1 MTRYLSLWLP
11 SLATDRITRRN
22 VEARR
27 APLAT
32 IAKVKSAQRLAA
44 VNRAAARH
52 GLKPGL
58 ALADARAI
66 LPGLRC
72 YAADEAAEVATLAAI
87 TDWCRRFT
95 PLAALDAP
103 DGALLDVTG
112 AAHLFGGEAKL
123 LDEIERRL
131 ATQGFAARAA
141 LAPTPEAAWALARYA
156 EKRLLPEERERV
168 GSVPSAWRATP
179 CRFAA

>member
-11 SLATDRITRRN
+11 SLATDRIIRRTAA
-22 VEARR
+22 ARE

-52 GLKPGL
+52 GLKPGM

-66 LPGLRC
+66 LPDLTC
-72 YAADEAAEVATLAAI
+72 CAADEVAEAATLAAI

-95 PLAALDAP
+95 PLAALDPP
-103 DGALLDVTG
+103 DGMMLDVTG

-123 LDEIERRL
+123 LGEIETRL
-131 ATQGFAARAA
+131 AAQGFAARAA
-141 LAPTPEAAWALARYA
+141 LAPTPEAAWALA
-156 EKRLLPEERERV
+156 LF
-168 GSVPSAWRATP
+168 GI
-179 CRFAA
+179 